1 MTMKI
6 LFVNNYAMNR
16 AWNLWKNGEWPGHHL
31 WGITHLNT
39 YGIDVDI
46 LPYEK
51 YVRLKRI
58 MAGELGDLD
67 QQVRMLVNWHGY
79 DLIYSGCQT
88 STILLSWLRCLGIF
102 HKPIIATLHH
112 PLGYSLR
119 NRWFVKGH
127 SKLLCLSRGFKEQ
140 IENSFGGLADG
151 KLELLEWG
159 ADLGFYHFDG
169 SGSRDDVGL
178 IVSAGTSKRDYN
190 TLVQAAGAVDCRVKI
205 YCSVDSAPAVV
216 PLRSNVGVYVGD
228 GTYDAIGYR
237 DLFAE
242 YAQAAIVAIP
252 LKDIRIL
259 SGLTSLLDAMLV
271 GKPVIMTK
279 NPGIDIDIEA
289 AGIGLWVEPGDVNG
303 WRDAINYLIA
313 NPQKARDMGK
323 RGRELC
329 ENRYNLD
336 RFASQLALAIQKA
349 V

>member
-1 MTMKI
+1 MKI
-6 LFVNNYAMNR
+6 LFVNNYAMNQ
-16 AWNLWKNGEWPGHHL
+16 AWDLWHNGEWPAHHL
-31 WGITHLNT
+31 WGITHLKN

-51 YVRLKRI
+51 YVALKKI
-58 MAGELGDLD
+58 MVEDVGNLD
-67 QQVRMLVNWHGY
+67 QQVRMLVGWHRY

-88 STILLSWLRCLGIF
+88 STILLSWLRRWGILR
-102 HKPIIATLHH
+102 KPIIATIHH
-112 PLGYSLR
+112 PLGESLR
-119 NRWFVKGH
+119 NRWFVQGH
-127 SKLLCLSRGFKEQ
+127 SKLLCLSQRFKRQ
-140 IENSFGGLADG
+140 IEQSFGGLADG

-159 ADLGFYHFDG
+159 ADLGFYHFDE
-169 SGSRDDVGL
+169 SVSRDDAGL

-205 YCSVDSAPAVV
+205 YCSANSAPAVV
-216 PLRSNVGVYVGD
+216 PLPANVGVYVGD

-237 DLFAE
+237 ELFAE
-242 YAQAAIVAIP
+242 YEQAAVVAIP

-289 AGIGLWVEPGDVNG
+289 AGIGIWVEPGDVKG
-303 WRDAINYLIA
+303 WRDAIDYLIA
-313 NPQKARDMGK
+313 NPEKARDMGK

-336 RFASQLALAIQKA
+336 RFSSQLALAIQKA